1 MIGLD
6 VERAIIGSTVS
17 GFTGTKERRLGG
29 GVDVSWRFADRYSL
43 FAQWLV
49 SDVKNRQLRAGD
61 DGVDHLIR
69 LELTRSFR

>member
-6 VERAIIGSTVS
+6 VERALIGSTVN
-17 GFTGTKERRLGG
+17 GFPGPQEKRLGG
-29 GVDVSWRFADRYSL
+29 GVDVSWRFGDRYSI

-49 SDVKNRQLRAGD
+49 SDVKNRQFRAGD
-61 DGVDHLIR
+61 DGVDHLVR